1 MAFREAS
8 LDTTAS
14 PVTVWRVW
22 SDVNHWPDWNPD
34 VISVSLDGPLAVGA
48 SGTMTTT
55 TRTHPIRIVGME
67 PGRSFQLE
75 ARVIPLTR
83 FVFQCEVAPLG
94 GDACRIS
101 QRITVNGPASFL
113 LSRPMSR
120 QIAAT
125 FPPVLEG
132 LKGAA
137 ERTAAAG

>member
-1 MAFREAS
+1 MEERSLEVSAAPEA
-8 LDTTAS
+8 A
-14 PVTVWRVW
+14 WRLW
-22 SDVNHWPDWNPD
+22 SDTATWPEWNPD
-34 VISVSLDGPLAVGA
+34 VISVDLDGPLAVGA

-137 ERTAAAG
+137 ERVAAAG